1 MKDNVGQR
9 APAHRSPRQD
19 PCFDPLIRS
28 PVSRDSRAAASG
40 SFLDWKGLPEAAE
53 GGTGVDLGV
62 RVEGVGLP
70 VAGGG
75 GVGVAGQLGE
85 AALLYRETHGDH

>member
-1 MKDNVGQR
+1 M
-9 APAHRSPRQD
+9 AEPSTYEPAEPGSPSSLPQFATIQD
-19 PCFDPLIRS
+19 SVVR
-28 PVSRDSRAAASG
+28 G
-40 SFLDWKGLPEAAE
+40 EPEAAE